1 MDAWQPDE
9 WESEEQ
15 FGGLAARTTWP
26 VREGQA
32 IDVYFSKPESRAVGT
47 WKAAYYRG
55 IVDKASK
62 PTKKTK
68 SQTIEVD
75 FPGDLSSSQIKV
87 TEKSILPAGT
97 NREER
102 PASPPKGADAVAI
115 AVTGEEV
122 APAAVPDR
130 PFGLSGGS
138 GSTRSLKEDQPLKLS
153 ITLAGA
159 AD

>member
-1 MDAWQPDE
+1 ME
-9 WESEEQ
+9 
-15 FGGLAARTTWP
+15 ARVLP
-26 VREGQA
+26 
-32 IDVYFSKPESRAVGT
+32 
-47 WKAAYYRG
+47 RG
-55 IVDKASK
+55 IVDSVTK
-62 PTKKTK
+62 PTKQTK
-68 SQTIEVD
+68 SQTVEVD
-75 FPGDLSSSQIKV
+75 FPEDLSSSEIKV
-87 TEKSILPAGT
+87 TEKSTLPAGT